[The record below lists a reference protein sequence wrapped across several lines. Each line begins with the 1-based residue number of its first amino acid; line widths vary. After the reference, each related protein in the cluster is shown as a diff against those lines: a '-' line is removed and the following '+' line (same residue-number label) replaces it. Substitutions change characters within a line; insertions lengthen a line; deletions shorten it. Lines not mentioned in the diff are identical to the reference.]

1 MPESAETVKEV
12 NATTGTE
19 AGSDGAGSEGRKSDD
34 QEMVPLARLN
44 QVISTNHRLETEIA
58 RTQGRVDALLEQGSK
73 GGGDKEHS
81 ASELRRMIEEEEITQ
96 GQADDIIQ
104 NQTNDRITKRVDEEV
119 HERVTAAA
127 NKSKIDGEISRYIEA
142 QPDAASEGSDIHTK
156 VSTEYRYL
164 LGIGH
169 EDNTATQLSALR
181 AALGPVERLNMTPP
195 GKGERE
201 THQESTGSGG
211 EGEGRSE
218 ESGAWPKGMNKGHRD
233 YYTDLI
239 NKGIVSDRKAAI
251 DEFNYKP
258 KHGARR

>member
-1 MPESAETVKEV
+1 MPQSAEAVKEV
-12 NATTGTE
+12 KATTGTE

-34 QEMVPLARLN
+34 QEMVPRARLD
-44 QVISTNHRLETEIA
+44 QVIANNHRLETEVA

-73 GGGDKEHS
+73 GDGGKEHS
-81 ASELRRMIEEEEITQ
+81 ASELRRMIEDEEITQ

-104 NQTNDRITKRVDEEV
+104 KQTNERITKRVDEKV
-119 HERVTAAA
+119 HERVSAAA
-127 NKSKIDGEISRYIEA
+127 NKSKIDNEINRYIEA
-142 QPDAASEGSDIHTK
+142 QPDAAAEGSDIHTK

-169 EDNTATQLSALR
+169 EDNAATQLSALR
-181 AALGPVERLNMTPP
+181 AALGPVERLNMASP

-201 THQESTGSGG
+201 THQENTGGGGG
-211 EGEGRSE
+211 EDPPGEQEGV
-218 ESGAWPKGMNKGHRD
+218 WPKGMNKGHRD

-239 NKGIVSDRKAAI
+239 NKGILSDRQAAI

-258 KHGARR
+258 KHGPRR